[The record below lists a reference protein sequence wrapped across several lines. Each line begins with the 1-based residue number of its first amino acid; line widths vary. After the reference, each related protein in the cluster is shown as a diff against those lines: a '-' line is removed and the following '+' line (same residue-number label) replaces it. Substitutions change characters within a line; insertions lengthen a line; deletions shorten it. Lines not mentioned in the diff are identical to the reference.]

1 MEKKT
6 ILIVDDDMILRQMYG
21 ARLEAEGYNIIFAGN
36 GEEAIKLTKEHKPD
50 ALILDI
56 MMPKINGI
64 DVLKTLRADEN
75 TKNIPVVVLTALIQQ
90 IEEVKKIIGPK
101 DSYLTKSETVPAE
114 VVEKVQAALK

>member
-21 ARLEAEGYNIIFAGN
+21 ARLEAEGYKIIFAGN
-36 GEEAIKLTKEHKPD
+36 GEEALKLAKEQKPD

-64 DVLKTLRADEN
+64 DVLKTLRADSN
-75 TKNIPVVVLTALIQQ
+75 TKEIPVVVLTALIQQ
-90 IEEVKKIIGPK
+90 IEEIKKVIGPK

>member
-1 MEKKT
+1 MEKNT